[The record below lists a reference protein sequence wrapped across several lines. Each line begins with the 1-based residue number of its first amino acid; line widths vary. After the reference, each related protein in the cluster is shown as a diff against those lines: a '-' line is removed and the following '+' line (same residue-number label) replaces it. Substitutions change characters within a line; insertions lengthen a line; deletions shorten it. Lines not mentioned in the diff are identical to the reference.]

1 MYEEQEKLYQQCKDL
16 YNINSYNYG
25 LDIIDEIINKYD
37 GNELFYKD
45 KIDSLIKYLNINI
58 ENNIEKE
65 KAYKCKAF
73 LLYKDNQYEE
83 SIKYFNEII
92 AVPRYREYIYLF
104 YLYIAL
110 CEYNLYKHEEA
121 LEYYNIAI
129 SKYEKSNYNN
139 NYYIILHNNKANTLQ
154 ILGRYDEAIKEYDK
168 VINNMDINESKYVIL
183 NNKGYCLQKLGKWEE
198 ALKTYNDSIKAINDC
213 KNYEAYCYRTIIL
226 EKLKKDNSEI
236 ENSFN
241 KFLDIINNNLSN
253 KNFQRSYYIFRL
265 LFPLKNRLNN
275 EAYEEIIDK
284 MLANDFYIKIKCD
297 IENLYNY
304 TPININ
310 TIKSILNEQL
320 WLSHTNSFNDP
331 VDPSIKQF
339 KKYKED
345 YDYLLDSIKVGCL
358 TTKND
363 NTLMWSHYADKHR
376 GICIEYDI
384 GKINEKYN
392 LIINKV
398 NYNMPIITNKVNYS
412 IPIIT
417 NKSIVDNETL
427 EIDNIKRLI
436 ELFYTKSEE
445 WKYEKEYRILYYDK
459 ERKKDGILIDCPI
472 KSISFG
478 TETSEDNKK
487 LIRKII
493 KNKKGNKIEFKEA
506 KFKQDK
512 LFEINIEDY
521 KAN

>member
-1 MYEEQEKLYQQCKDL
+1 MYEEQEKLYRQCKDL
-16 YNINSYNYG
+16 YNRNDYING
-25 LDIIDEIINKYD
+25 LNIINKIVDDYNHNN
-37 GNELFYKD
+37 NELFYED
-45 KIDSLIKYLNINI
+45 KIDNLIEFLNKNI
-58 ENNIEKE
+58 KNNIGKE

-73 LLYKDNQYEE
+73 LLYKDNQYKE
-83 SIKYFNEII
+83 SIKYFREII
-92 AVPRYREYIYLF
+92 NVPIYQGSIYLF

-129 SKYEKSNYNN
+129 SEYEKSNNN
-139 NYYIILHNNKANTLQ
+139 NNYIILHSSKANTLQ
-154 ILGRYDEAIKEYDK
+154 ILGQYDEAIKEYDK
-168 VINNMDINESKYVIL
+168 VINNSGINESKCVIL
-183 NNKGYCLQKLGKWEE
+183 NNKGYCLQRLGKLEE
-198 ALKTYNDSIKAINDC
+198 ALETYNDSITAINDC
-213 KNYEAYCYRTIIL
+213 KNYEAYCYRTILL

-253 KNFQRSYYIFRL
+253 KNFQRSYDIFSLIL
-265 LFPLKNRLNN
+265 LIKNRLNKKS
-275 EAYEEIIDK
+275 YEEIIDK
-284 MLANDFYIKIKCD
+284 MLTNDFSIKIKCD
-297 IENLYNY
+297 IENNSLYNY
-304 TPININ
+304 TSININ

-345 YDYLLDSIKVGCL
+345 YNYLLDSIKVGCL
-358 TTKND
+358 TTKKD

-384 GKINEKYN
+384 GKIYEKDN

-398 NYNMPIITNKVNYS
+398 NYKMPIITH
-412 IPIIT
+412 
-417 NKSIVDNETL
+417 KSIVDKETL

-436 ELFYTKSEE
+436 ELFSIKSNE

-459 ERKKDGILIDCPI
+459 ERKKDGVLIDCPI
-472 KSISFG
+472 KSICFG
-478 TETSEDNKK
+478 TETSEDDKN
-487 LIRKII
+487 LIYEIV

>member
-1 MYEEQEKLYQQCKDL
+1 MYEEQEKLYRQCKDL
-16 YNINSYNYG
+16 YNRNDYING
-25 LDIIDEIINKYD
+25 LNIINKIVDDYNHNN
-37 GNELFYKD
+37 NELFYED
-45 KIDSLIKYLNINI
+45 KIDNLIKFIDINI

-73 LLYKDNQYEE
+73 LLYKNNQYKE
-83 SIKYFNEII
+83 SIKYFREII
-92 AVPRYREYIYLF
+92 NVPIYQGSIYLF
-104 YLYIAL
+104 YFFMA
-110 CEYNLYKHEEA
+110 CSEYKLYKYKEA
-121 LEYYNIAI
+121 LEYFDMAIIEYERAI
-129 SKYEKSNYNN
+129 SRYVFDYVR
-139 NYYIILHNNKANTLQ
+139 LHNNKANTLQ
-154 ILGRYDEAIKEYDK
+154 NLGRYDEAIEEYNK
-168 VINNMDINESKYVIL
+168 VINNMDIKESKYVIL
-183 NNKGYCLQKLGKWEE
+183 NNKGYCLQKLDKLEE
-198 ALKTYNDSIKAINDC
+198 ALETYNDSITAINDC
-213 KNYEAYCYRTIIL
+213 KNYEAYCYRTILL

-253 KNFQRSYYIFRL
+253 KNFQRSYDIFSLIL
-265 LFPLKNRLNN
+265 LIKNRLNKKS
-275 EAYEEIIDK
+275 YEEIIDK
-284 MLANDFYIKIKCD
+284 MLTNDFSIKIKCD
-297 IENLYNY
+297 IENNSLYNY
-304 TPININ
+304 TSININ

-345 YDYLLDSIKVGCL
+345 YNYLLDSIKVGCL
-358 TTKND
+358 TTKKD
-363 NTLMWSHYADKHR
+363 NTLMWSHYADNHR

-384 GKINEKYN
+384 GKIYEKDN

-398 NYNMPIITNKVNYS
+398 NYNMPIITNKS
-412 IPIIT
+412 IA
-417 NKSIVDNETL
+417 DNEIL
-427 EIDNIKRLI
+427 EIDNINRLI
-436 ELFYTKSEE
+436 ELFSLKSNE

-472 KSISFG
+472 KSICFG
-478 TETSEDNKK
+478 TETSEDDKK

>member
-1 MYEEQEKLYQQCKDL
+1 MYEEQEKLYRQCKDL
-16 YNINSYNYG
+16 YNRNDYING
-25 LDIIDEIINKYD
+25 LNIINKIVDDYNHNN
-37 GNELFYKD
+37 NELFYED
-45 KIDSLIKYLNINI
+45 KIDSLIELLNNNI

-65 KAYKCKAF
+65 KTYKCKYSFCFFMACSKYK
-73 LLYKDNQYEE
+73 LYK
-83 SIKYFNEII
+83 
-92 AVPRYREYIYLF
+92 
-104 YLYIAL
+104 
-110 CEYNLYKHEEA
+110 YKEA

-129 SKYEKSNYNN
+129 SEYEKSNYNN

-154 ILGRYDEAIKEYDK
+154 ILGQYDEAIKEYDK
-168 VINNMDINESKYVIL
+168 VINNSDINEPKYDVF
-183 NNKGYCLQKLGKWEE
+183 NNKGYYLQKLDKLEE
-198 ALKTYNDSIKAINDC
+198 ALETYNDSINDC
-213 KNYEAYCYRTIIL
+213 ENYEAYCYKTILL

-236 ENSFN
+236 EDSFN

-253 KNFQRSYYIFRL
+253 KNFQRSYDIFSLIL
-265 LFPLKNRLNN
+265 LIKNRLNKKS
-275 EAYEEIIDK
+275 YEEIIDK
-284 MLANDFYIKIKCD
+284 MLTNDFSIKIKCD
-297 IENLYNY
+297 IENNSLYNY
-304 TPININ
+304 TSININ

-345 YDYLLDSIKVGCL
+345 YDYLLDSIKIGCL

-384 GKINEKYN
+384 GKIYEKDN

-398 NYNMPIITNKVNYS
+398 NYN

-417 NKSIVDNETL
+417 NKSIADNEIL
-427 EIDNIKRLI
+427 EIDNINRLI
-436 ELFYTKSEE
+436 ELFSIKSNE

-459 ERKKDGILIDCPI
+459 ERKKDGVLIDCPI
-472 KSISFG
+472 KSICFG
-478 TETSEDNKK
+478 TETSEDDKN
-487 LIRKII
+487 LIYEIV
-493 KNKKGNKIEFKEA
+493 KNKKGNQIEFKEA

>member
-1 MYEEQEKLYQQCKDL
+1 
-16 YNINSYNYG
+16 
-25 LDIIDEIINKYD
+25 
-37 GNELFYKD
+37 
-45 KIDSLIKYLNINI
+45 
-58 ENNIEKE
+58 
-65 KAYKCKAF
+65 
-73 LLYKDNQYEE
+73 
-83 SIKYFNEII
+83 
-92 AVPRYREYIYLF
+92 
-104 YLYIAL
+104 
-110 CEYNLYKHEEA
+110 
-121 LEYYNIAI
+121 
-129 SKYEKSNYNN
+129 
-139 NYYIILHNNKANTLQ
+139 
-154 ILGRYDEAIKEYDK
+154 
-168 VINNMDINESKYVIL
+168 MDINESKYDVF
-183 NNKGYCLQKLGKWEE
+183 NNKGYYLQKLGKLEE
-198 ALKTYNDSIKAINDC
+198 ALETYNDSINDC
-213 KNYEAYCYRTIIL
+213 ENYEAYCYKTILL

-236 ENSFN
+236 EDSFN
-241 KFLDIINNNLSN
+241 KFLDIINNHLNN

-265 LFPLKNRLNN
+265 LLPIKNKLNN
-275 EAYEEIIDK
+275 EEYEEIIDK
-284 MLANDFYIKIKCD
+284 MLANDFSIKIKCD

-345 YDYLLDSIKVGCL
+345 YNYLLDSIKVGCL

-363 NTLMWSHYADKHR
+363 NTLMWSHYADKHI

-384 GKINEKYN
+384 GKIYEKDN

-398 NYNMPIITNKVNYS
+398 NYN

-417 NKSIVDNETL
+417 NKSIVDNEIL

-436 ELFYTKSEE
+436 ELFSIKSED

-478 TETSEDNKK
+478 TETSEDDKN
-487 LIRKII
+487 LIYEIV
-493 KNKKGNKIEFKEA
+493 KNKKGNQIEFKEA

>member
-1 MYEEQEKLYQQCKDL
+1 MYEEQEKLYRQCKDL
-16 YNINSYNYG
+16 YNRNDYING
-25 LDIIDEIINKYD
+25 LNIINKIVDDYNHNN
-37 GNELFYKD
+37 NELFYED

-73 LLYKDNQYEE
+73 LLYKNNQYEE

-92 AVPRYREYIYLF
+92 NVPRYREYIYLF

-129 SKYEKSNYNN
+129 SEYEKSNNNN
-139 NYYIILHNNKANTLQ
+139 NYNYIILHNNKANTLQ
-154 ILGRYDEAIKEYDK
+154 ILGQYDEAIKEYDK
-168 VINNMDINESKYVIL
+168 VINNMDIKESKCVIL

-198 ALKTYNDSIKAINDC
+198 ALKTYNDSITAINDC

-253 KNFQRSYYIFRL
+253 KNFQRSYDIFSLIL
-265 LFPLKNRLNN
+265 LIKNRLNKKS
-275 EAYEEIIDK
+275 YEEIIDK
-284 MLANDFYIKIKCD
+284 MLTNDFSIKIKCD
-297 IENLYNY
+297 IGNNSLYNY
-304 TPININ
+304 TSININ

-345 YDYLLDSIKVGCL
+345 YNYLLDSIKVGCL

-398 NYNMPIITNKVNYS
+398 NYN

-417 NKSIVDNETL
+417 NKSIADNEIL
-427 EIDNIKRLI
+427 EIDNINRLI
-436 ELFYTKSEE
+436 ELFSLKSNE

-472 KSISFG
+472 KSICFG
-478 TETSEDNKK
+478 TETSEDDKN
-487 LIRKII
+487 LIYEIV
-493 KNKKGNKIEFKEA
+493 KNKKGNQIEFKEA

>member
-1 MYEEQEKLYQQCKDL
+1 MYEEQEKLYRQCKDL
-16 YNINSYNYG
+16 YNINSYDYG
-25 LDIIDEIINKYD
+25 LDIIDEIITKYD

-73 LLYKDNQYEE
+73 LLYKNNQYKE
-83 SIKYFNEII
+83 SIKYFREII
-92 AVPRYREYIYLF
+92 NVPRYREYIYLF

-129 SKYEKSNYNN
+129 SEYEKSNNN
-139 NYYIILHNNKANTLQ
+139 NNNYIILHNNKANTLQ
-154 ILGRYDEAIKEYDK
+154 ILEQYDEAIEEYDK
-168 VINNMDINESKYVIL
+168 VINNMDINESKCVIL
-183 NNKGYCLQKLGKWEE
+183 NNKGYCLQKLDKLEE
-198 ALKTYNDSIKAINDC
+198 ALETYNDSINDC
-213 KNYEAYCYRTIIL
+213 ENYKAYCYRTILL

-253 KNFQRSYYIFRL
+253 KNFQRSYDIFSLIL
-265 LFPLKNRLNN
+265 LIKNRLNKKS
-275 EAYEEIIDK
+275 YEEIIDK
-284 MLANDFYIKIKCD
+284 MLTNDFSIKIKCD
-297 IENLYNY
+297 IENNSLYNY
-304 TPININ
+304 TSININ

-331 VDPSIKQF
+331 VEPSIKQF

-345 YDYLLDSIKVGCL
+345 YNYLLDSIKVGCL
-358 TTKND
+358 TTKKD

-384 GKINEKYN
+384 GKIYEKDN

-398 NYNMPIITNKVNYS
+398 NYNMPIITNKS
-412 IPIIT
+412 IA
-417 NKSIVDNETL
+417 DNEIL
-427 EIDNIKRLI
+427 EIDNINRLI
-436 ELFYTKSEE
+436 ELFSLKSNE

-472 KSISFG
+472 KSICFG
-478 TETSEDNKK
+478 TETSEDDKK

>member
-1 MYEEQEKLYQQCKDL
+1 MYKEQEKLYKKCKDL
-16 YNINSYNYG
+16 YNINSYDYG
-25 LDIIDEIINKYD
+25 LDIIDEIITKYD

-73 LLYKDNQYEE
+73 LLYKNNQYKE
-83 SIKYFNEII
+83 SIKYFREII
-92 AVPRYREYIYLF
+92 NVPRYREYIYLF

-129 SKYEKSNYNN
+129 SEYEKSNNN
-139 NYYIILHNNKANTLQ
+139 NNNYIILHSSKANTLQ
-154 ILGRYDEAIKEYDK
+154 NLGRYDEAIEEYNK
-168 VINNMDINESKYVIL
+168 VINNMDINESKYDVF
-183 NNKGYCLQKLGKWEE
+183 NNKGYYLQKLGKLEE
-198 ALKTYNDSIKAINDC
+198 ALETYNDSINDC
-213 KNYEAYCYRTIIL
+213 ENYKAYCYKTILL

-236 ENSFN
+236 EDSFN
-241 KFLDIINNNLSN
+241 KFLDIINNHLNN
-253 KNFQRSYYIFRL
+253 KNFQRSYDIFSLIL
-265 LFPLKNRLNN
+265 LIKNRLNKKS
-275 EAYEEIIDK
+275 YEEIIDK
-284 MLANDFYIKIKCD
+284 MLTNDFSIKIKCD

-345 YDYLLDSIKVGCL
+345 YNYLLDSIKVGCL

-363 NTLMWSHYADKHR
+363 NTLMWSHYADKHI

-384 GKINEKYN
+384 GKIYEKDN

-398 NYNMPIITNKVNYS
+398 NYN

-417 NKSIVDNETL
+417 NKSIADNEIL

-436 ELFYTKSEE
+436 ELFSIKSED

-459 ERKKDGILIDCPI
+459 ERKKDGILIECPI

-478 TETSEDNKK
+478 TETSEDDKN
-487 LIRKII
+487 LIYEIV
-493 KNKKGNKIEFKEA
+493 KNKKGNQIEFKEA

>member
-110 CEYNLYKHEEA
+110 CEYHIYKYDKA

-129 SKYEKSNYNN
+129 SEYEKSNNN
-139 NYYIILHNNKANTLQ
+139 NYYYIILHNNKANTLQ
-154 ILGRYDEAIKEYDK
+154 NLGRYDEAIKEYNK
-168 VINNMDINESKYVIL
+168 VINNMDIKESKYVIL
-183 NNKGYCLQKLGKWEE
+183 NNKGYCLQRLGKLEE
-198 ALKTYNDSIKAINDC
+198 ALETYNDSINDC
-213 KNYEAYCYRTIIL
+213 KNYEAYCYKTILL

-236 ENSFN
+236 EGSFN
-241 KFLDIINNNLSN
+241 NFLEIINNNLN
-253 KNFQRSYYIFRL
+253 DKNFQRSYDIFRL
-265 LFPLKNRLNN
+265 FLTLKSKLNN
-275 EAYEEIIDK
+275 KEYEEIIDK
-284 MLANDFYIKIKCD
+284 MLENDFFIKTKCD
-297 IENLYNY
+297 IGNNSLYNY
-304 TPININ
+304 TSININ

-345 YDYLLDSIKVGCL
+345 YNYLLDSIKVGCL
-358 TTKND
+358 TTKKD

-384 GKINEKYN
+384 GKIYEKDN

-398 NYNMPIITNKVNYS
+398 NYHMPIITNKVNYS
-412 IPIIT
+412 MPIIT
-417 NKSIVDNETL
+417 NKSIADNEIL
-427 EIDNIKRLI
+427 EIDNINRLI

-445 WKYEKEYRILYYDK
+445 WKYKKEYRILYYDK

-472 KSISFG
+472 KSICFG
-478 TETSEDNKK
+478 TETSEDDKN
-487 LIRKII
+487 LIYEIV
-493 KNKKGNKIEFKEA
+493 KNKKGNQIEFKEA

>member
-1 MYEEQEKLYQQCKDL
+1 MYEEQEKLYKKCKDL

-25 LDIIDEIINKYD
+25 LNIIDEIITKYD
-37 GNELFYKD
+37 GNELFYED

-73 LLYKDNQYEE
+73 LLYKNNQYKE
-83 SIKYFNEII
+83 SIKYFREII
-92 AVPRYREYIYLF
+92 NVPIYQGSIYLF

-129 SKYEKSNYNN
+129 SEYEKSNYNN

-154 ILGRYDEAIKEYDK
+154 ILGQYDEAIKEYDK
-168 VINNMDINESKYVIL
+168 VINNSDINEPKYDVF
-183 NNKGYCLQKLGKWEE
+183 NNKGYYLQKLDKLEE
-198 ALKTYNDSIKAINDC
+198 ALETYNDSINDC
-213 KNYEAYCYRTIIL
+213 ENYEAYCYKTILL

-236 ENSFN
+236 EDSFN
-241 KFLDIINNNLSN
+241 KFLDIINNHLNN
-253 KNFQRSYYIFRL
+253 KNFQISYDIFRL
-265 LFPLKNRLNN
+265 LLPIKNKLNN
-275 EAYEEIIDK
+275 EEYEEIIDK
-284 MLANDFYIKIKCD
+284 MLTNDFSIKIKCD
-297 IENLYNY
+297 IENNSLYNY
-304 TPININ
+304 TSININ

-345 YDYLLDSIKVGCL
+345 YDYLLDSIKIGCL

-384 GKINEKYN
+384 GKIYEKDN

-398 NYNMPIITNKVNYS
+398 NYN

-417 NKSIVDNETL
+417 NKSIADNEIL
-427 EIDNIKRLI
+427 EIDNINRLI
-436 ELFYTKSEE
+436 ELFSIKSNE

-459 ERKKDGILIDCPI
+459 ERKKDGVLIDCPI
-472 KSISFG
+472 KSICFG
-478 TETSEDNKK
+478 TETSEDDKN
-487 LIRKII
+487 LIYEIV
-493 KNKKGNKIEFKEA
+493 KNKKGNQIEFKEA

>member
-1 MYEEQEKLYQQCKDL
+1 MYEEQEKLYKKCKDL

-25 LDIIDEIINKYD
+25 LNIIDEIITKYD
-37 GNELFYKD
+37 GNELFYED

-73 LLYKDNQYEE
+73 LLYKNNQYKE
-83 SIKYFNEII
+83 SIKYFREII
-92 AVPRYREYIYLF
+92 NVPIYQGSIYLF

-129 SKYEKSNYNN
+129 SEYEKSNNN
-139 NYYIILHNNKANTLQ
+139 NNNYIILHSSKANTLQ
-154 ILGRYDEAIKEYDK
+154 ILGQYDEAIKEYDK
-168 VINNMDINESKYVIL
+168 VINNSGINEPKYDVF
-183 NNKGYCLQKLGKWEE
+183 NNKGYYLQKLDKLEE
-198 ALKTYNDSIKAINDC
+198 ALETYNDSINDC
-213 KNYEAYCYRTIIL
+213 ENYEAYCYKTILL

-236 ENSFN
+236 EDSFN
-241 KFLDIINNNLSN
+241 KFLDIINNHLNN
-253 KNFQRSYYIFRL
+253 KNFQISYDIFRL
-265 LFPLKNRLNN
+265 LLPIKNKLNN
-275 EAYEEIIDK
+275 EEYEEIIDK
-284 MLANDFYIKIKCD
+284 MLTNDFSIKIKCD
-297 IENLYNY
+297 IENNSLYNY
-304 TPININ
+304 TSININ

-345 YDYLLDSIKVGCL
+345 YNYLLDSIKVGCL
-358 TTKND
+358 TTKKD

-384 GKINEKYN
+384 GKIYEKDN

-398 NYNMPIITNKVNYS
+398 NYNMPIITNKS
-412 IPIIT
+412 IA
-417 NKSIVDNETL
+417 DNEIL
-427 EIDNIKRLI
+427 EIDNINRLI
-436 ELFYTKSEE
+436 ELFSLKSNE

-472 KSISFG
+472 KSICFG
-478 TETSEDNKK
+478 TETSEDDKK

>member
-1 MYEEQEKLYQQCKDL
+1 MYEEQEKLYRQCKDL
-16 YNINSYNYG
+16 YNRNDYING
-25 LDIIDEIINKYD
+25 LNIINKIVDDYNHNN
-37 GNELFYKD
+37 NELFYED
-45 KIDSLIKYLNINI
+45 KIDSLIEFLNKNI
-58 ENNIEKE
+58 KNNIGKE

-73 LLYKDNQYEE
+73 LLYKNNQYKE
-83 SIKYFNEII
+83 SIKYFREII
-92 AVPRYREYIYLF
+92 NVPIYQGSIYLF

-129 SKYEKSNYNN
+129 SEYEKSNYNN

-154 ILGRYDEAIKEYDK
+154 NLGRYDEAIEEYNK
-168 VINNMDINESKYVIL
+168 VINNMDINESKYDVF
-183 NNKGYCLQKLGKWEE
+183 NNKGYYLQKLGKLEE
-198 ALKTYNDSIKAINDC
+198 ALETYNDSITAINDC
-213 KNYEAYCYRTIIL
+213 KNYEAYCYRTILL

-236 ENSFN
+236 EDSFN
-241 KFLDIINNNLSN
+241 KFLDIINNHLNN

-265 LFPLKNRLNN
+265 LLPIKNKLNN
-275 EAYEEIIDK
+275 EEYEEIIDK
-284 MLANDFYIKIKCD
+284 MLANDFSIKIKCD
-297 IENLYNY
+297 IENNSLYNY
-304 TPININ
+304 TSININ
-310 TIKSILNEQL
+310 TVKSILNEQL

-345 YDYLLDSIKVGCL
+345 YNYLLDSIKVGCL
-358 TTKND
+358 TTKKD

-384 GKINEKYN
+384 GKIYEKDN

-398 NYNMPIITNKVNYS
+398 NYNMPIITNKS
-412 IPIIT
+412 IA
-417 NKSIVDNETL
+417 DNEIL
-427 EIDNIKRLI
+427 EIDNINRLI
-436 ELFYTKSEE
+436 ELFSLKSNE

-472 KSISFG
+472 KSICFG
-478 TETSEDNKK
+478 TETSEDDKN
-487 LIRKII
+487 LIYEIV
-493 KNKKGNKIEFKEA
+493 KNKKGNQIEFKEA

>member
-1 MYEEQEKLYQQCKDL
+1 MYKEQEKLYKKCKDL
-16 YNINSYNYG
+16 YNINSYDYG
-25 LDIIDEIINKYD
+25 LDIIDEIITKYD

-73 LLYKDNQYEE
+73 LLYKNNQYKE
-83 SIKYFNEII
+83 SIKYFREII
-92 AVPRYREYIYLF
+92 NVPRYREYIYLF

-129 SKYEKSNYNN
+129 SEYEKSNNN
-139 NYYIILHNNKANTLQ
+139 NNNYIILHSSKANTLQ
-154 ILGRYDEAIKEYDK
+154 NLGRYDEAIEEYNK
-168 VINNMDINESKYVIL
+168 VINNMDINESKYDVF
-183 NNKGYCLQKLGKWEE
+183 NNKGYYLQKLGKLEE
-198 ALKTYNDSIKAINDC
+198 ALETYNDSINDC
-213 KNYEAYCYRTIIL
+213 ENYKAYCYKTILL

-236 ENSFN
+236 EDSFN
-241 KFLDIINNNLSN
+241 KFLDIINNHLNN
-253 KNFQRSYYIFRL
+253 KNFQRSYDIFSLIL
-265 LFPLKNRLNN
+265 LIKNRLNKKS
-275 EAYEEIIDK
+275 YEEIIDK
-284 MLANDFYIKIKCD
+284 MLTNDFSIKIKCD

-345 YDYLLDSIKVGCL
+345 YNYLLDSIKVGCL

-363 NTLMWSHYADKHR
+363 NTLMWSHYADKHI

-384 GKINEKYN
+384 GKIYEKDN

-398 NYNMPIITNKVNYS
+398 NYN

-417 NKSIVDNETL
+417 NKSIADNEIL

-436 ELFYTKSEE
+436 ELFSIKSED

-478 TETSEDNKK
+478 TETSEDDKN
-487 LIRKII
+487 LIYEIV
-493 KNKKGNKIEFKEA
+493 KNKKGNQIEFKEA

>member
-1 MYEEQEKLYQQCKDL
+1 MYEEQEKLYRQCKDL
-16 YNINSYNYG
+16 YNRNDYING
-25 LDIIDEIINKYD
+25 LNIINKIVDDYNHNN
-37 GNELFYKD
+37 NELFYED
-45 KIDSLIKYLNINI
+45 KIDSLIEFLNKNI
-58 ENNIEKE
+58 KNNIGKE

-73 LLYKDNQYEE
+73 LLYKNNQYKE
-83 SIKYFNEII
+83 SIKYFREII
-92 AVPRYREYIYLF
+92 NVPIYQGSIYLF

-129 SKYEKSNYNN
+129 SEYEKSNYNN

-154 ILGRYDEAIKEYDK
+154 NLGRYDEAIEEYNK
-168 VINNMDINESKYVIL
+168 VINNMDINESKYDVF
-183 NNKGYCLQKLGKWEE
+183 NNKGYYLQKLGKLEE
-198 ALKTYNDSIKAINDC
+198 ALETYNDSINDC
-213 KNYEAYCYRTIIL
+213 ENYEAYCYKTILL

-236 ENSFN
+236 EDSFN
-241 KFLDIINNNLSN
+241 KFLDIINNHLNN

-265 LFPLKNRLNN
+265 LLPIKNKLNN
-275 EAYEEIIDK
+275 EEYEEIIDK
-284 MLANDFYIKIKCD
+284 MLANDFSIKIKCD
-297 IENLYNY
+297 IENNSLYNY
-304 TPININ
+304 TSININ
-310 TIKSILNEQL
+310 TVKSILNEQL

-345 YDYLLDSIKVGCL
+345 YNYLLDSIKVGCL
-358 TTKND
+358 TTKKD
-363 NTLMWSHYADKHR
+363 NTLMWSHYEDKHR

-384 GKINEKYN
+384 GKIYEKDN

-398 NYNMPIITNKVNYS
+398 NYNMPIITNKS
-412 IPIIT
+412 IA
-417 NKSIVDNETL
+417 DNEIL
-427 EIDNIKRLI
+427 EIDNINRLI
-436 ELFYTKSEE
+436 ELFSLKSNE

-472 KSISFG
+472 KSICFG
-478 TETSEDNKK
+478 TETSEDDKN
-487 LIRKII
+487 LIYEIV
-493 KNKKGNKIEFKEA
+493 KNKKGNQIEFKEA

>member
-1 MYEEQEKLYQQCKDL
+1 MYKEQEKLYKKCKDL
-16 YNINSYNYG
+16 YNINSYDYG
-25 LDIIDEIINKYD
+25 LDIIDEIITKYD

-73 LLYKDNQYEE
+73 LLYKNNQYKE
-83 SIKYFNEII
+83 SIKYFREII
-92 AVPRYREYIYLF
+92 NVPRYREYIYLF

-129 SKYEKSNYNN
+129 SEYEKSNYNN

-154 ILGRYDEAIKEYDK
+154 ILGQYDEAIKEYDK
-168 VINNMDINESKYVIL
+168 VINNMDIKESKCVIL

-198 ALKTYNDSIKAINDC
+198 ALKTYNDSITAINDC
-213 KNYEAYCYRTIIL
+213 ENYEAYCYKTIIL

-253 KNFQRSYYIFRL
+253 KNFQRSYDIFSLIL
-265 LFPLKNRLNN
+265 LIKNRLNKKS
-275 EAYEEIIDK
+275 YEEIIDK
-284 MLANDFYIKIKCD
+284 MLTNEFSIKIKCD
-297 IENLYNY
+297 IENNSLYNY
-304 TPININ
+304 TSININ

-345 YDYLLDSIKVGCL
+345 YNYLLDSIKVGCL
-358 TTKND
+358 TTKKD

-384 GKINEKYN
+384 GKIYEKDN

-398 NYNMPIITNKVNYS
+398 NYNMPIITNKS
-412 IPIIT
+412 IA
-417 NKSIVDNETL
+417 DNEIL
-427 EIDNIKRLI
+427 EIDNINRLI
-436 ELFYTKSEE
+436 ELFSIKSED

-472 KSISFG
+472 KSICFG
-478 TETSEDNKK
+478 TETSEDDKK

>member
-1 MYEEQEKLYQQCKDL
+1 MYEEQEKLYRQCKDL
-16 YNINSYNYG
+16 YNRNDYING
-25 LDIIDEIINKYD
+25 LNIINKIVDDYNHNN
-37 GNELFYKD
+37 NELFYED
-45 KIDSLIKYLNINI
+45 KIDNLIEFLNKNI
-58 ENNIEKE
+58 KNNIGKE

-73 LLYKDNQYEE
+73 LLYKDNQYKE
-83 SIKYFNEII
+83 SIKYFREII
-92 AVPRYREYIYLF
+92 NVPIYQGSIYLF
-104 YLYIAL
+104 YFFMA
-110 CEYNLYKHEEA
+110 CSEYKLYKYKEA
-121 LEYYNIAI
+121 LEYFDRAIIEYERAI
-129 SKYEKSNYNN
+129 SRYVFDYVR
-139 NYYIILHNNKANTLQ
+139 LHNNKANTLQ
-154 ILGRYDEAIKEYDK
+154 NLGRYDEAIEEYNK
-168 VINNMDINESKYVIL
+168 VINNMDINESKYDVF
-183 NNKGYCLQKLGKWEE
+183 NNKGYYLQKLGKLEE
-198 ALKTYNDSIKAINDC
+198 ALETYNDSINDC
-213 KNYEAYCYRTIIL
+213 ENYEAYCYKTILL

-236 ENSFN
+236 EDSFN
-241 KFLDIINNNLSN
+241 KFLDIINNHLNN

-265 LFPLKNRLNN
+265 LLPIKNKLNN
-275 EAYEEIIDK
+275 EEYEEIIDK
-284 MLANDFYIKIKCD
+284 MLANDFSIKIKCD
-297 IENLYNY
+297 IENNSLYNY
-304 TPININ
+304 TSININ
-310 TIKSILNEQL
+310 TVKSILNEQL

-345 YDYLLDSIKVGCL
+345 YNYLLDSIKVGCL
-358 TTKND
+358 TTKKD

-384 GKINEKYN
+384 GKIYEKDN

-398 NYNMPIITNKVNYS
+398 NYKMPIITH
-412 IPIIT
+412 
-417 NKSIVDNETL
+417 KSIVDKETL

-436 ELFYTKSEE
+436 ELFSIKSNE

-459 ERKKDGILIDCPI
+459 ERKKDGVLIDCPI
-472 KSISFG
+472 KSICFG
-478 TETSEDNKK
+478 TETSEDDKK

>member
-1 MYEEQEKLYQQCKDL
+1 MYEEQEKLYRQCKDL
-16 YNINSYNYG
+16 YNRNDYING
-25 LDIIDEIINKYD
+25 LNIINKIVDDYNHNN
-37 GNELFYKD
+37 NELFYED

-65 KAYKCKAF
+65 KAYKCKYSFCFFMACSKYK
-73 LLYKDNQYEE
+73 LYK
-83 SIKYFNEII
+83 
-92 AVPRYREYIYLF
+92 
-104 YLYIAL
+104 
-110 CEYNLYKHEEA
+110 YKEA

-129 SKYEKSNYNN
+129 SEYEKSNNN
-139 NYYIILHNNKANTLQ
+139 NNNYIILHNNKANTLQ
-154 ILGRYDEAIKEYDK
+154 ILEQYDEAIEEYDK
-168 VINNMDINESKYVIL
+168 VINNMDINESKCVIL
-183 NNKGYCLQKLGKWEE
+183 NNKGYCLQKLDKLEE
-198 ALKTYNDSIKAINDC
+198 ALETYNDSINDC
-213 KNYEAYCYRTIIL
+213 ENYKAYCYRTILL

-253 KNFQRSYYIFRL
+253 KNFQRSYDIFSLIL
-265 LFPLKNRLNN
+265 LIKNRLNKKS
-275 EAYEEIIDK
+275 YEEIIDK
-284 MLANDFYIKIKCD
+284 MLTNDFSIKIKCD
-297 IENLYNY
+297 IENNSLYNY
-304 TPININ
+304 TSININ

-331 VDPSIKQF
+331 VEPSIKQF

-345 YDYLLDSIKVGCL
+345 YNYLLDSIKVGCL
-358 TTKND
+358 TTKKD

-384 GKINEKYN
+384 GKIYEKDN

-398 NYNMPIITNKVNYS
+398 NYNMPIITH
-412 IPIIT
+412 
-417 NKSIVDNETL
+417 KSIVDKETL
-427 EIDNIKRLI
+427 EIDNINRLI
-436 ELFYTKSEE
+436 ELFAIKSNE

-472 KSISFG
+472 KSICFG
-478 TETSEDNKK
+478 TETSEDDKN
-487 LIRKII
+487 LIYEIV
-493 KNKKGNKIEFKEA
+493 KNKKGNQIEFKEA

>member
-1 MYEEQEKLYQQCKDL
+1 MYEEQEKLYRQCKDL
-16 YNINSYNYG
+16 YNRNDYING
-25 LDIIDEIINKYD
+25 LNIINKIVDDYNHNN
-37 GNELFYKD
+37 NELFYED

-73 LLYKDNQYEE
+73 LLYKNNQYKE
-83 SIKYFNEII
+83 SIKYFREII
-92 AVPRYREYIYLF
+92 NVPIYQGSIYLF
-104 YLYIAL
+104 YFFMA
-110 CEYNLYKHEEA
+110 CSEYKLYKYKEA
-121 LEYYNIAI
+121 LEYFDRAIIEYERAI
-129 SKYEKSNYNN
+129 SRYVFDYVR
-139 NYYIILHNNKANTLQ
+139 LHNNKANTLQ
-154 ILGRYDEAIKEYDK
+154 NLGRYDEAIEEYNK
-168 VINNMDINESKYVIL
+168 VINNMDIKESKYVIL
-183 NNKGYCLQKLGKWEE
+183 NNKGYCLQKLDKLEE
-198 ALKTYNDSIKAINDC
+198 ALETYNDSINDC
-213 KNYEAYCYRTIIL
+213 ENYKAYCYRTILL

-253 KNFQRSYYIFRL
+253 KNFQRSYDIFSLIL
-265 LFPLKNRLNN
+265 LIKNRLNKKS
-275 EAYEEIIDK
+275 YEEIIDK
-284 MLANDFYIKIKCD
+284 MLTNDFSIKIKCD
-297 IENLYNY
+297 IENNSLYNY
-304 TPININ
+304 TSININ

-345 YDYLLDSIKVGCL
+345 YNYLLDSIKVGCL
-358 TTKND
+358 TTKKD
-363 NTLMWSHYADKHR
+363 NTLMWSHYADKHS

-384 GKINEKYN
+384 GKIYEKDN

-398 NYNMPIITNKVNYS
+398 NYNMPIITH
-412 IPIIT
+412 
-417 NKSIVDNETL
+417 KSIVDKETL
-427 EIDNIKRLI
+427 EIDNINRLI
-436 ELFYTKSEE
+436 ELFAIKSNE

-472 KSISFG
+472 KSICFG
-478 TETSEDNKK
+478 TETSEDDKN
-487 LIRKII
+487 LIYEIV
-493 KNKKGNKIEFKEA
+493 KNKKGNQIEFKEA

>member
-1 MYEEQEKLYQQCKDL
+1 MYEEQEKLYRQCKDL
-16 YNINSYNYG
+16 YNRNDYING
-25 LDIIDEIINKYD
+25 LNIINKIVDDYNHNN
-37 GNELFYKD
+37 NELFYED
-45 KIDSLIKYLNINI
+45 KIDNLIEFLNKNI
-58 ENNIEKE
+58 KNNIGKE

-73 LLYKDNQYEE
+73 LLYKDNQYKE
-83 SIKYFNEII
+83 SIKYFREII
-92 AVPRYREYIYLF
+92 NVPIYQGSIYLF
-104 YLYIAL
+104 YFFMA
-110 CEYNLYKHEEA
+110 CSEYKLYKYKEA
-121 LEYYNIAI
+121 LEYFDRAIIEYERAI
-129 SKYEKSNYNN
+129 SRYVFDYVR
-139 NYYIILHNNKANTLQ
+139 LHNNKANTLQ
-154 ILGRYDEAIKEYDK
+154 NLGRYDEAIEEYNK
-168 VINNMDINESKYVIL
+168 VINNMDINESKYDVF
-183 NNKGYCLQKLGKWEE
+183 NNKGYYLQKLGKLEE
-198 ALKTYNDSIKAINDC
+198 ALETYNDSINDC
-213 KNYEAYCYRTIIL
+213 ENYEAYCYKTILL

-236 ENSFN
+236 EDSFN
-241 KFLDIINNNLSN
+241 KFLDIINNHLNN

-265 LFPLKNRLNN
+265 LLPIKNKLNN
-275 EAYEEIIDK
+275 EEYEEIIDK
-284 MLANDFYIKIKCD
+284 MLANDFSIKIKCD
-297 IENLYNY
+297 IENNSLYNY
-304 TPININ
+304 TSININ
-310 TIKSILNEQL
+310 TVKSILNEQL

-345 YDYLLDSIKVGCL
+345 YDYLLDSIKIGCL

-384 GKINEKYN
+384 GKIYEKDN

-398 NYNMPIITNKVNYS
+398 NYN

-417 NKSIVDNETL
+417 NKSIADNEIL
-427 EIDNIKRLI
+427 EIDNINRLI
-436 ELFYTKSEE
+436 ELFSLKSNE

-472 KSISFG
+472 KSICFG
-478 TETSEDNKK
+478 TETSEDDKK

>member
-1 MYEEQEKLYQQCKDL
+1 MYEEQEKLYRQCKDL
-16 YNINSYNYG
+16 YNRNDYING
-25 LDIIDEIINKYD
+25 LNIINKIVDDYNHNN
-37 GNELFYKD
+37 NELFYED

-73 LLYKDNQYEE
+73 LLYKNNQYKE
-83 SIKYFNEII
+83 SIKYFREII
-92 AVPRYREYIYLF
+92 NVPRYREYIYLF

-129 SKYEKSNYNN
+129 SEYEKSNNN
-139 NYYIILHNNKANTLQ
+139 NNNYIILHSSKANTLQ
-154 ILGRYDEAIKEYDK
+154 NLGRYDEAIEEYNK
-168 VINNMDINESKYVIL
+168 VINNMDINESKYDVF
-183 NNKGYCLQKLGKWEE
+183 NNKGYYLQKLGKLEE
-198 ALKTYNDSIKAINDC
+198 ALETYNDSINDC
-213 KNYEAYCYRTIIL
+213 ENYEAYCYRTIIL

-253 KNFQRSYYIFRL
+253 KNFQRSYDIFSLIL
-265 LFPLKNRLNN
+265 LIKNRLNKKS
-275 EAYEEIIDK
+275 YEEIIDK
-284 MLANDFYIKIKCD
+284 MLTNDFSIKIKCD
-297 IENLYNY
+297 IENSYNY

-345 YDYLLDSIKVGCL
+345 YNYLLDSIKVGCL

-398 NYNMPIITNKVNYS
+398 NYTF
-412 IPIIT
+412 
-417 NKSIVDNETL
+417 L
-427 EIDNIKRLI
+427 L
-436 ELFYTKSEE
+436 L
-445 WKYEKEYRILYYDK
+445 RINL
-459 ERKKDGILIDCPI
+459 
-472 KSISFG
+472 
-478 TETSEDNKK
+478 
-487 LIRKII
+487 
-493 KNKKGNKIEFKEA
+493 
-506 KFKQDK
+506 
-512 LFEINIEDY
+512 
-521 KAN
+521 

>member
-1 MYEEQEKLYQQCKDL
+1 MYEEQEKLYKKCKDL

-25 LDIIDEIINKYD
+25 LNIIDEIITKYD
-37 GNELFYKD
+37 GNELFYED

-73 LLYKDNQYEE
+73 LLYKNNQYKE
-83 SIKYFNEII
+83 SIKYFREII
-92 AVPRYREYIYLF
+92 NVPIYQGSIYLF

-129 SKYEKSNYNN
+129 SEYEKSNYNN

-154 ILGRYDEAIKEYDK
+154 ILGQYDEAIKEYDK
-168 VINNMDINESKYVIL
+168 VINNSDINEPKYDVF
-183 NNKGYCLQKLGKWEE
+183 NNKGYYLQKLDKLEE
-198 ALKTYNDSIKAINDC
+198 ALETYNDSINDC
-213 KNYEAYCYRTIIL
+213 ENYEAYCYKTILL

-236 ENSFN
+236 EDSFN
-241 KFLDIINNNLSN
+241 KFLYLINNNLNN
-253 KNFQRSYYIFRL
+253 KNFQRSYDIFRL

-284 MLANDFYIKIKCD
+284 MLTNDFSIKIKCD
-297 IENLYNY
+297 IENNSLYNY
-304 TPININ
+304 TSININ

-345 YDYLLDSIKVGCL
+345 YNYLLDSIKVGCL
-358 TTKND
+358 TTKKD

-384 GKINEKYN
+384 GKIYEKDN

-398 NYNMPIITNKVNYS
+398 NYNMPIITNKS
-412 IPIIT
+412 IA
-417 NKSIVDNETL
+417 DNEIL
-427 EIDNIKRLI
+427 EIDNINRLI
-436 ELFYTKSEE
+436 ELFSLKSNE

-472 KSISFG
+472 KSICFG
-478 TETSEDNKK
+478 TETSEDDKK

>member
-1 MYEEQEKLYQQCKDL
+1 MYKEQEKLYKKCKDL
-16 YNINSYNYG
+16 YNINSYDYG
-25 LDIIDEIINKYD
+25 LDIIDEIITKYD

-73 LLYKDNQYEE
+73 LLYKNNQYKE
-83 SIKYFNEII
+83 SIKYFREII
-92 AVPRYREYIYLF
+92 NVPRYREYIYLF

-129 SKYEKSNYNN
+129 SEYEKSNNN
-139 NYYIILHNNKANTLQ
+139 NNNNYIILHSSKANTLQ
-154 ILGRYDEAIKEYDK
+154 ILGQYDEAIKEYDK
-168 VINNMDINESKYVIL
+168 VINNSGINESKCVIL
-183 NNKGYCLQKLGKWEE
+183 NNKGYCLQKLGKLEE
-198 ALKTYNDSIKAINDC
+198 ALETYNDSITAINDC
-213 KNYEAYCYRTIIL
+213 KNYEAYCYRTILL

-253 KNFQRSYYIFRL
+253 KNFQRSYDIFSLIL
-265 LFPLKNRLNN
+265 LIKNRLNKKS
-275 EAYEEIIDK
+275 YEEIINK
-284 MLANDFYIKIKCD
+284 MLENDFSIKTKCD
-297 IENLYNY
+297 IENNSLYNY
-304 TPININ
+304 TSININ

-345 YDYLLDSIKVGCL
+345 YNYLLDSIKVGCL
-358 TTKND
+358 TTKKD

-384 GKINEKYN
+384 GKIYEKDN

-398 NYNMPIITNKVNYS
+398 NYNMPIITNKS
-412 IPIIT
+412 IA
-417 NKSIVDNETL
+417 DNEIL
-427 EIDNIKRLI
+427 EIDNINRLI
-436 ELFYTKSEE
+436 ELFSLKSNE

-472 KSISFG
+472 KSICFG
-478 TETSEDNKK
+478 TETSEDDKK

>member
-1 MYEEQEKLYQQCKDL
+1 MYEEQEKLYKKCKDL

-25 LDIIDEIINKYD
+25 LDIIDEIITKYD
-37 GNELFYKD
+37 GNELFYED
-45 KIDSLIKYLNINI
+45 KIDNLIEFLNKNI
-58 ENNIEKE
+58 KNNIGKE

-73 LLYKDNQYEE
+73 LLYKNNQYKE
-83 SIKYFNEII
+83 SIKYFREII
-92 AVPRYREYIYLF
+92 NVPRYRKYIYLF

-129 SKYEKSNYNN
+129 SEYEKSNNNN
-139 NYYIILHNNKANTLQ
+139 NYNYIILHSSKANTLQ
-154 ILGRYDEAIKEYDK
+154 NLGRYDEAIEEYNK
-168 VINNMDINESKYVIL
+168 VINNMDINESKYDVF
-183 NNKGYCLQKLGKWEE
+183 NNKGYYLQKLGKLEE
-198 ALKTYNDSIKAINDC
+198 ALETYNDSINDC
-213 KNYEAYCYRTIIL
+213 ENYEAYCYKTILL

-253 KNFQRSYYIFRL
+253 KNFQRSYDIFSLIL
-265 LFPLKNRLNN
+265 LIKNRLNKKS
-275 EAYEEIIDK
+275 YEEIIDK
-284 MLANDFYIKIKCD
+284 MLTNDFSIKIKCD

-304 TPININ
+304 TSININ

-345 YDYLLDSIKVGCL
+345 YNYLLDSIKVGCL

-363 NTLMWSHYADKHR
+363 NTLMWSHYADKHI

-384 GKINEKYN
+384 GKIYEKDN

-398 NYNMPIITNKVNYS
+398 NYN

-417 NKSIVDNETL
+417 NKSIVDNEIL

-436 ELFYTKSEE
+436 ELFSIKSED

-478 TETSEDNKK
+478 TETSEDDKN
-487 LIRKII
+487 LIYEIV
-493 KNKKGNKIEFKEA
+493 KNKKGNQIEFKEA

>member
-1 MYEEQEKLYQQCKDL
+1 MYEEQEKLYRQCKDL

-25 LDIIDEIINKYD
+25 LDIIDEIITKYD

-110 CEYNLYKHEEA
+110 CEYHIYKYDKA

-129 SKYEKSNYNN
+129 SEYEKSNNN
-139 NYYIILHNNKANTLQ
+139 NNNYIILHNNKANTLQ
-154 ILGRYDEAIKEYDK
+154 ILGRYDEAIEEYNK
-168 VINNMDINESKYVIL
+168 VINNMDIKESKYDVF
-183 NNKGYCLQKLGKWEE
+183 NNKGYCLQKLDKLEE
-198 ALKTYNDSIKAINDC
+198 ALETYNDSITAINDC
-213 KNYEAYCYRTIIL
+213 KNYEAYCYRTILL

-253 KNFQRSYYIFRL
+253 KNFQRSYDIFSLIL
-265 LFPLKNRLNN
+265 LIKNRLNKKS
-275 EAYEEIIDK
+275 YEEIIDK
-284 MLANDFYIKIKCD
+284 MLTNDFSIKIKCD
-297 IENLYNY
+297 IENNSLYNY
-304 TPININ
+304 TSININ

-345 YDYLLDSIKVGCL
+345 YNYLLDSIKVGCL
-358 TTKND
+358 TTKKD

-384 GKINEKYN
+384 GKIYEKDN

-398 NYNMPIITNKVNYS
+398 NYNMPIITH
-412 IPIIT
+412 
-417 NKSIVDNETL
+417 KSIVDNETL
-427 EIDNIKRLI
+427 EIDNINRLI
-436 ELFYTKSEE
+436 ELFSLKSNE

-472 KSISFG
+472 KSICFG
-478 TETSEDNKK
+478 TETSEDDKK

>member
-1 MYEEQEKLYQQCKDL
+1 MYKEQEKLYKKCKDL
-16 YNINSYNYG
+16 YNINSYDYG
-25 LDIIDEIINKYD
+25 LDIIDEIITKYD

-73 LLYKDNQYEE
+73 LLYKNNQYKE
-83 SIKYFNEII
+83 SIKYFREII
-92 AVPRYREYIYLF
+92 NVPRYREYIYLF

-129 SKYEKSNYNN
+129 SEYEKSNNN
-139 NYYIILHNNKANTLQ
+139 NNNYIILHSSKANTLQ
-154 ILGRYDEAIKEYDK
+154 NLGRYDEAIEEYNK
-168 VINNMDINESKYVIL
+168 VINNMDINESKYDVF
-183 NNKGYCLQKLGKWEE
+183 NNKGYYLQKLGKLEE
-198 ALKTYNDSIKAINDC
+198 ALETYNDSINDC
-213 KNYEAYCYRTIIL
+213 ENYEAYCYKTILL

-236 ENSFN
+236 EDSFN
-241 KFLDIINNNLSN
+241 KFLDIINNHLNN

-265 LFPLKNRLNN
+265 LLPIKNKLNN
-275 EAYEEIIDK
+275 EEYEEIIDK
-284 MLANDFYIKIKCD
+284 MLANDFSIKIKCD

-304 TPININ
+304 TSININ

-345 YDYLLDSIKVGCL
+345 YNYLLDSIKVGCL

-363 NTLMWSHYADKHR
+363 NTLMWSHYADKHI

-384 GKINEKYN
+384 GKIYEKDN

-398 NYNMPIITNKVNYS
+398 NYN

-417 NKSIVDNETL
+417 NKSIVDNEIL

-436 ELFYTKSEE
+436 ELFSIKSED

-478 TETSEDNKK
+478 TETSEDDKN
-487 LIRKII
+487 LIYEIV
-493 KNKKGNKIEFKEA
+493 KNKKGNQIEFKEA

>member
-1 MYEEQEKLYQQCKDL
+1 MYEEQEKLYRQCKDL
-16 YNINSYNYG
+16 YNRNDYING
-25 LDIIDEIINKYD
+25 LNIINKIVDDYNHNN
-37 GNELFYKD
+37 NELFYED
-45 KIDSLIKYLNINI
+45 KIDSLIEFLNKNI
-58 ENNIEKE
+58 KNNIGKE

-73 LLYKDNQYEE
+73 LLYKNNQYKE
-83 SIKYFNEII
+83 SIKYFREII
-92 AVPRYREYIYLF
+92 NVPIYQGSIYLF

-129 SKYEKSNYNN
+129 SEYEKSNYNN

-154 ILGRYDEAIKEYDK
+154 NLGRYDEAIKEYDK
-168 VINNMDINESKYVIL
+168 VINNSGINESKCVIL
-183 NNKGYCLQKLGKWEE
+183 NNKGYCLQRLGKLEE
-198 ALKTYNDSIKAINDC
+198 ALETYNDSINDC
-213 KNYEAYCYRTIIL
+213 ENYEAYCYKTILL

-236 ENSFN
+236 EDSFN
-241 KFLDIINNNLSN
+241 KFLDIINNHLNN

-265 LFPLKNRLNN
+265 LLPIKNKLNN
-275 EAYEEIIDK
+275 EEYEEIIDK
-284 MLANDFYIKIKCD
+284 MLANDFSIKIKCD
-297 IENLYNY
+297 IENNSLYNY
-304 TPININ
+304 TSININ
-310 TIKSILNEQL
+310 TVKSILNEQL

-345 YDYLLDSIKVGCL
+345 YNYLLDSIKVGCL
-358 TTKND
+358 TTKKD

-384 GKINEKYN
+384 GKIYEKDN

-398 NYNMPIITNKVNYS
+398 NYNMPIITNKS
-412 IPIIT
+412 IA
-417 NKSIVDNETL
+417 DNEIL
-427 EIDNIKRLI
+427 EIDNINRLI
-436 ELFYTKSEE
+436 ELFSLKSNE

-472 KSISFG
+472 KSICFG
-478 TETSEDNKK
+478 TETSEDDKN
-487 LIRKII
+487 LIYEIV
-493 KNKKGNKIEFKEA
+493 KNKKGNQIEFKEA

>member
-1 MYEEQEKLYQQCKDL
+1 MYEEQEKLYRQCKDL
-16 YNINSYNYG
+16 YNRNDYING
-25 LDIIDEIINKYD
+25 LNIINKIVDDYNHNN
-37 GNELFYKD
+37 NELFYED
-45 KIDSLIKYLNINI
+45 KIDSLIELLNNNI

-73 LLYKDNQYEE
+73 LLYKNNQYKE
-83 SIKYFNEII
+83 SIKYFREII
-92 AVPRYREYIYLF
+92 NVPIYIEYIYLF

-129 SKYEKSNYNN
+129 SEYEKSNNN
-139 NYYIILHNNKANTLQ
+139 NNNYIILHSSKANTLQ
-154 ILGRYDEAIKEYDK
+154 ILGQYDEAIKEYDK
-168 VINNMDINESKYVIL
+168 VINNRDINESKCVIL
-183 NNKGYCLQKLGKWEE
+183 NNKGYCLQKLGKLEE
-198 ALKTYNDSIKAINDC
+198 ALETYNDSINDC
-213 KNYEAYCYRTIIL
+213 ENYEAYCYRTILL

-236 ENSFN
+236 EDSFN
-241 KFLDIINNNLSN
+241 KFLDIINNHLNN

-265 LFPLKNRLNN
+265 LLPIKNKLNN
-275 EAYEEIIDK
+275 EEYEEIIDK
-284 MLANDFYIKIKCD
+284 MLANDFSIKIKCD

-345 YDYLLDSIKVGCL
+345 YNYLLDSIKVGCL

-398 NYNMPIITNKVNYS
+398 NYTF
-412 IPIIT
+412 
-417 NKSIVDNETL
+417 L
-427 EIDNIKRLI
+427 L
-436 ELFYTKSEE
+436 L
-445 WKYEKEYRILYYDK
+445 RINL
-459 ERKKDGILIDCPI
+459 
-472 KSISFG
+472 
-478 TETSEDNKK
+478 
-487 LIRKII
+487 
-493 KNKKGNKIEFKEA
+493 
-506 KFKQDK
+506 
-512 LFEINIEDY
+512 
-521 KAN
+521 

>member
-1 MYEEQEKLYQQCKDL
+1 MYEEQEKLYRQCKDL
-16 YNINSYNYG
+16 YNRNDYING
-25 LDIIDEIINKYD
+25 LNIINKIVDDYNHNN
-37 GNELFYKD
+37 NELFYED
-45 KIDSLIKYLNINI
+45 KIDNLIKFININI

-73 LLYKDNQYEE
+73 LLYKNNQYKE
-83 SIKYFNEII
+83 SIKYFREII
-92 AVPRYREYIYLF
+92 NVPRYREYIYLF

-129 SKYEKSNYNN
+129 SEYEKSNNN
-139 NYYIILHNNKANTLQ
+139 NNNNIILHSSKANTLQ
-154 ILGRYDEAIKEYDK
+154 NLGRYDEAIEEYNK
-168 VINNMDINESKYVIL
+168 VINNMDINESKYDVF
-183 NNKGYCLQKLGKWEE
+183 NNKGYYLQKLGKLEE
-198 ALKTYNDSIKAINDC
+198 ALETYNDSINDC
-213 KNYEAYCYRTIIL
+213 ENYEAYCYKTILL

-236 ENSFN
+236 EDSFN
-241 KFLDIINNNLSN
+241 KFLDIINNHLNN

-265 LFPLKNRLNN
+265 LLPIKNKLNN
-275 EAYEEIIDK
+275 EEYEEIIDK
-284 MLANDFYIKIKCD
+284 MLANDFSIKIKCD

-345 YDYLLDSIKVGCL
+345 YNYLLDSIKVGCL

-363 NTLMWSHYADKHR
+363 NTLMWSHYADKHI

-384 GKINEKYN
+384 GKIYEKDN

-398 NYNMPIITNKVNYS
+398 NYN

-417 NKSIVDNETL
+417 NKSIVDNEIL

-436 ELFYTKSEE
+436 ELFSIKSED

-478 TETSEDNKK
+478 TETSEDDKN
-487 LIRKII
+487 LIYEIV
-493 KNKKGNKIEFKEA
+493 KNKKGNQIEFKEA

>member
-1 MYEEQEKLYQQCKDL
+1 MYEEQEKLYRQCKDL
-16 YNINSYNYG
+16 YNRNDYING
-25 LDIIDEIINKYD
+25 LNIINKIVEDYNHNN
-37 GNELFYKD
+37 NELFYED
-45 KIDSLIKYLNINI
+45 KIDNLIKFIDINI

-73 LLYKDNQYEE
+73 LLYKNNQYKE
-83 SIKYFNEII
+83 SIKYFREII
-92 AVPRYREYIYLF
+92 NVPIYQGSIYLF

-129 SKYEKSNYNN
+129 SEYEKSNYNN
-139 NYYIILHNNKANTLQ
+139 NYYIILHSSKANTLQ
-154 ILGRYDEAIKEYDK
+154 ILGQYDEAIKEYDK
-168 VINNMDINESKYVIL
+168 VINNSGINESKCVIL
-183 NNKGYCLQKLGKWEE
+183 NNKGYCLQRLGKLEE
-198 ALKTYNDSIKAINDC
+198 ALETYNDSINDC
-213 KNYEAYCYRTIIL
+213 ENYEAYCYKTILL

-236 ENSFN
+236 EDSFN
-241 KFLDIINNNLSN
+241 KFLDIINNHLNN
-253 KNFQRSYYIFRL
+253 KNFQISYDIFRL
-265 LFPLKNRLNN
+265 LLPIKNKLNN
-275 EAYEEIIDK
+275 EEYEEIIDK
-284 MLANDFYIKIKCD
+284 MLTNDFSIKIKCD
-297 IENLYNY
+297 IENNSLYNY
-304 TPININ
+304 TSININ

-345 YDYLLDSIKVGCL
+345 YDYLLDSIKIGCL

-384 GKINEKYN
+384 GKIYEKDN

-398 NYNMPIITNKVNYS
+398 NYN

-417 NKSIVDNETL
+417 NKSIADNEIL
-427 EIDNIKRLI
+427 EIDNINRLI
-436 ELFYTKSEE
+436 ELFSIKSNE

-459 ERKKDGILIDCPI
+459 ERKKDGVLIDCPI
-472 KSISFG
+472 KSICFG
-478 TETSEDNKK
+478 TETSEDDKN
-487 LIRKII
+487 LIYEIV
-493 KNKKGNKIEFKEA
+493 KNKKGNQIEFKEA

>member
-1 MYEEQEKLYQQCKDL
+1 MYEEQEKLYRQCKDL
-16 YNINSYNYG
+16 YNRNDYING
-25 LDIIDEIINKYD
+25 LNIINKIVDDYNHNN
-37 GNELFYKD
+37 NELFYED

-73 LLYKDNQYEE
+73 LLYKNNQYKE
-83 SIKYFNEII
+83 SIKYFREII
-92 AVPRYREYIYLF
+92 NVPRYREYIYLF

-129 SKYEKSNYNN
+129 SEYEKSNNN
-139 NYYIILHNNKANTLQ
+139 NNYIILHNNKANTLQ
-154 ILGRYDEAIKEYDK
+154 ILGQYDEAIKEYDK
-168 VINNMDINESKYVIL
+168 VINNNRDINESKCVIL
-183 NNKGYCLQKLGKWEE
+183 NNKGYCLQKLDKLEE
-198 ALKTYNDSIKAINDC
+198 ALETYNDSITAINDC
-213 KNYEAYCYRTIIL
+213 KNYEAYCYRTILL

-253 KNFQRSYYIFRL
+253 KNFQRSYDIFSLIL
-265 LFPLKNRLNN
+265 LIKNRLNKKS
-275 EAYEEIIDK
+275 YEEIIDK
-284 MLANDFYIKIKCD
+284 MLTNDFSIKIKCD
-297 IENLYNY
+297 IENNSLYNY
-304 TPININ
+304 TSININ

-345 YDYLLDSIKVGCL
+345 YNYLLDSIKVGCL
-358 TTKND
+358 TTKKD

-384 GKINEKYN
+384 GKIYEKDN

-398 NYNMPIITNKVNYS
+398 NYNMPIITH
-412 IPIIT
+412 
-417 NKSIVDNETL
+417 KSIVDNETL
-427 EIDNIKRLI
+427 EIDNINRLI
-436 ELFYTKSEE
+436 ELFSLKSNE

-472 KSISFG
+472 KSICFG
-478 TETSEDNKK
+478 TETSEDDKN
-487 LIRKII
+487 LIYEIV

>member
-1 MYEEQEKLYQQCKDL
+1 MYEEQEKLYKKCKDL

-25 LDIIDEIINKYD
+25 LNIIDEIITKYD
-37 GNELFYKD
+37 GNELFYED

-73 LLYKDNQYEE
+73 LLYKNNQYKE
-83 SIKYFNEII
+83 SIKYFREII
-92 AVPRYREYIYLF
+92 NVPIYQGSIYLF

-129 SKYEKSNYNN
+129 SEYEKSNYNN

-154 ILGRYDEAIKEYDK
+154 ILGQYDEAIKEYDK
-168 VINNMDINESKYVIL
+168 VINNSDINEPKYDVF
-183 NNKGYCLQKLGKWEE
+183 NNKGYYLQKLDKLEE
-198 ALKTYNDSIKAINDC
+198 ALETYNDSINDC
-213 KNYEAYCYRTIIL
+213 ENYEAYCYKTILL

-236 ENSFN
+236 EDSFN
-241 KFLDIINNNLSN
+241 KFLDIINNHLNN
-253 KNFQRSYYIFRL
+253 KNFQISYDIFRL
-265 LFPLKNRLNN
+265 LLPIKNKLNN
-275 EAYEEIIDK
+275 EEYEEIIDK
-284 MLANDFYIKIKCD
+284 MLTNDFSIKIKCD
-297 IENLYNY
+297 IENNSLYNY

-345 YDYLLDSIKVGCL
+345 YNYLLDSIKVGCL

-363 NTLMWSHYADKHR
+363 NTLMWSHYADKHI

-384 GKINEKYN
+384 GKIYEKDN

-398 NYNMPIITNKVNYS
+398 NYNMPIITNKS
-412 IPIIT
+412 IA
-417 NKSIVDNETL
+417 DNEIL
-427 EIDNIKRLI
+427 EIDNINRLI
-436 ELFYTKSEE
+436 ELFSLKSNE

-472 KSISFG
+472 KSICFG
-478 TETSEDNKK
+478 TETSEDDKN
-487 LIRKII
+487 LIYEIV
-493 KNKKGNKIEFKEA
+493 KNKKGNQIEFKEA

>member
-1 MYEEQEKLYQQCKDL
+1 MYEEQEKLYKKCKDL

-25 LDIIDEIINKYD
+25 LNIIDEIITKYD
-37 GNELFYKD
+37 GNELFYED

-73 LLYKDNQYEE
+73 LLYKNNQYKE
-83 SIKYFNEII
+83 SIKYFREII
-92 AVPRYREYIYLF
+92 NVPIYQGSIYLF

-129 SKYEKSNYNN
+129 SEYEKSNYNN

-154 ILGRYDEAIKEYDK
+154 ILGQYDEAIEEYDK
-168 VINNMDINESKYVIL
+168 VINNMDINESKCVIL
-183 NNKGYCLQKLGKWEE
+183 NNKGYCLQKLDKLEE
-198 ALKTYNDSIKAINDC
+198 ALETYNDSINDC
-213 KNYEAYCYRTIIL
+213 ENYKAYCYRTILL

-253 KNFQRSYYIFRL
+253 KNFQRSYDIFSLIL
-265 LFPLKNRLNN
+265 LIKNRLNKKS
-275 EAYEEIIDK
+275 YEEIIDK
-284 MLANDFYIKIKCD
+284 MLTNDFSIKIKCD
-297 IENLYNY
+297 IENNSLYNY
-304 TPININ
+304 TSININ

-345 YDYLLDSIKVGCL
+345 YDYLLDSIKIGCL

-384 GKINEKYN
+384 GKIYEKDN

-398 NYNMPIITNKVNYS
+398 NYN

-417 NKSIVDNETL
+417 NKSIADNEIL
-427 EIDNIKRLI
+427 EIDNINRLI
-436 ELFYTKSEE
+436 ELFSLKSNE

-472 KSISFG
+472 KSICFG
-478 TETSEDNKK
+478 TETSEDDKK

>member
-1 MYEEQEKLYQQCKDL
+1 MYEEQEKLYKKCKDL

-25 LDIIDEIINKYD
+25 LNIIDEIITKYD
-37 GNELFYKD
+37 GNELFYED

-73 LLYKDNQYEE
+73 LLYKNNQYKE
-83 SIKYFNEII
+83 SIKYFREII
-92 AVPRYREYIYLF
+92 NVPIYQGSIYLF

-129 SKYEKSNYNN
+129 SEYEKSNYNN

-154 ILGRYDEAIKEYDK
+154 ILGQYDEAIKEYDK
-168 VINNMDINESKYVIL
+168 VINNSDINEPKYDVF
-183 NNKGYCLQKLGKWEE
+183 NNKGYYLQKLDKLEE
-198 ALKTYNDSIKAINDC
+198 ALETYNDSINDC
-213 KNYEAYCYRTIIL
+213 ENYEAYCYKTILL

-236 ENSFN
+236 EDSFN
-241 KFLDIINNNLSN
+241 KFLDIINNHLNN
-253 KNFQRSYYIFRL
+253 KNFQISYDIFRL
-265 LFPLKNRLNN
+265 LLPIKNKLNN
-275 EAYEEIIDK
+275 EEYEEIIDK
-284 MLANDFYIKIKCD
+284 MLTNDFSIKIKCD
-297 IENLYNY
+297 IENNSLYNY
-304 TPININ
+304 TSININ

-345 YDYLLDSIKVGCL
+345 YNYLLDSIKVGCL
-358 TTKND
+358 TTKKD

-384 GKINEKYN
+384 GKIYEKDN

-398 NYNMPIITNKVNYS
+398 NYNMPIITNKS
-412 IPIIT
+412 IA
-417 NKSIVDNETL
+417 DNEIL
-427 EIDNIKRLI
+427 EIDNINRLI
-436 ELFYTKSEE
+436 ELFSLKSNE

-472 KSISFG
+472 KSICFG
-478 TETSEDNKK
+478 TETSEDDKK

>member
-1 MYEEQEKLYQQCKDL
+1 MYEEQEKLYRQCKDL
-16 YNINSYNYG
+16 YNRNDYING
-25 LDIIDEIINKYD
+25 LNIINKIVDDYNHNN
-37 GNELFYKD
+37 NELFYED
-45 KIDSLIKYLNINI
+45 KIDSLIEFLNKNI
-58 ENNIEKE
+58 KNNIGKE

-73 LLYKDNQYEE
+73 LLYKNNQYKE
-83 SIKYFNEII
+83 SIKYFREII
-92 AVPRYREYIYLF
+92 NVPIYQGSIYLF

-129 SKYEKSNYNN
+129 SEYEKSNYNN

-154 ILGRYDEAIKEYDK
+154 NLGRYDEAIEEYNK
-168 VINNMDINESKYVIL
+168 VINNMDINESKYDVF
-183 NNKGYCLQKLGKWEE
+183 NNKGYYLQKLGKLEE
-198 ALKTYNDSIKAINDC
+198 ALETYNDSINDC
-213 KNYEAYCYRTIIL
+213 ENYEAYCYKTILL

-236 ENSFN
+236 EDSFN
-241 KFLDIINNNLSN
+241 KFLDIINNHLNN

-265 LFPLKNRLNN
+265 LLPIKNKLNN
-275 EAYEEIIDK
+275 EEYEEIIDK
-284 MLANDFYIKIKCD
+284 MLANDFSIKIKCD
-297 IENLYNY
+297 IENNSLYNY
-304 TPININ
+304 TSININ
-310 TIKSILNEQL
+310 TVKSILNEQL

-345 YDYLLDSIKVGCL
+345 YNYLLDSIKVGCL
-358 TTKND
+358 TTKKD

-384 GKINEKYN
+384 GKIYEKDN

-398 NYNMPIITNKVNYS
+398 NYNMPIITNKS
-412 IPIIT
+412 IA
-417 NKSIVDNETL
+417 DNEIL
-427 EIDNIKRLI
+427 EIDNINRLI
-436 ELFYTKSEE
+436 ELFSLKSNE

-472 KSISFG
+472 KSICFG
-478 TETSEDNKK
+478 TETSEDDKN
-487 LIRKII
+487 LIYEIV
-493 KNKKGNKIEFKEA
+493 KNKKGNQIEFKEA